1 VCWRVEGI
9 DWRISDLGAF
19 LVPGVALFQLS
30 FFFLPC
36 GGGEPLTAILSAEL
50 FSCHM

>member
-30 FFFLPC
+30 FFFSAVRRRRA
-36 GGGEPLTAILSAEL
+36 LTAILSAEL